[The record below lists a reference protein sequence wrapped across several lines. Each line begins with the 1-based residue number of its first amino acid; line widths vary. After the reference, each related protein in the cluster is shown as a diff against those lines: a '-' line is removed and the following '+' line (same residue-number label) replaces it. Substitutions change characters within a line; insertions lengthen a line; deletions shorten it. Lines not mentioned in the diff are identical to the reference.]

1 VSKLGRGLRT
11 AERALVRVNQALIVV
26 MMMTMATLVFAN
38 VVSRYLFAHSLNWSE
53 EIARYMM
60 IWITYLGAGLAMRGG
75 QHVAIEFGQSALPKP
90 FHPWI
95 RGLVAATIL
104 LFLGVLTVAGVQF
117 TEFAWRQRS
126 PVMQWPM
133 GAVYLAIPIGS
144 LLFAL
149 HFLAILRDWIGRTP
163 GVEAVESATGESL
176 QDRDRPRDP
185 PTEAHG

>member
-1 VSKLGRGLRT
+1 MSGLATGLRR
-11 AERALVRVNQALIVV
+11 AERVLVRVNQALIVL
-26 MMMTMATLVFAN
+26 MMMTMATLVFTN

-53 EIARYMM
+53 EIARYLM
-60 IWITYLGAGLAMRGG
+60 IWITYLGAGLAMRNG
-75 QHVAIEFGQSALPKP
+75 QHVAIEFGQAALPKAL
-90 FHPWI
+90 HPWI

-104 LFLGVLTVAGVQF
+104 VFLGVITVAGIQF
-117 TEFAWRQRS
+117 TEFAWRQRT

-163 GVEAVESATGESL
+163 GVEAVESATGASL
-176 QDRDRPRDP
+176 QDREDP
-185 PTEAHG
+185 GDPSTEAGG